1 MKPFIRAASIAA
13 LAAAG
18 FCTAV
23 FAQAPQNFDAVKID
37 TLKVRDNIYMLVGS
51 GGNITVQVGEEGILL
66 VDTQYAPLSDK
77 ILAAIR
83 AISPKPIYYIVNTHH
98 HGDHTGG
105 NVNLRA
111 AGTTV
116 SGGNMAGA
124 IRDSG
129 VGAAIIAH
137 ENVLLRLSS
146 DKSAQALP
154 SGGWP
159 TSTFF
164 GNKKELFYNGEGIA
178 IIHLPAAHTDGDSIV
193 FFRRSDVISAGDV
206 FVTTSYPFIDTAS
219 GGTYQ
224 GYVAAIEKLVDIII
238 PVYGQDGGTLVVPGH
253 GRISNLGDVLNYR
266 EMVIV
271 VGDRIKSM
279 IDAGMT
285 LEQVKAAKPTFS
297 YDPVY
302 GARAGSAD
310 RFIEE
315 TYQTLKSPPG
325 ESQ

>member
-1 MKPFIRAASIAA
+1 MKNSNRAASVAA
-13 LAAAG
+13 FLSTAFCGASLA
-18 FCTAV
+18 
-23 FAQAPQNFDAVKID
+23 QQQQNFDTVEIQA
-37 TLKVRDNIYMLVGS
+37 LQVRDNVYMLVGS
-51 GGNITVQVGEEGILL
+51 GGNITMQVGDDGILL
-66 VDTQYAPLSDK
+66 VDTQFAPLAEK
-77 ILAAIR
+77 IVAAIR
-83 AISPKPIYYIVNTHH
+83 KLSPKPIHYIVNTHH

-105 NVNLRA
+105 NANLRA

-129 VGAAIIAH
+129 VGAAIVAH
-137 ENVLLRLSS
+137 ENVLARLSS
-146 DKSAQALP
+146 ATGEQATP

-164 GNKKELFYNGEGIA
+164 GSKKELYYNGEGIE
-178 IIHLPAAHTDGDSIV
+178 IIHVPAAHTDGDSIV

-206 FVTTSYPFIDTAS
+206 FGTTSYPFIDLAS
-219 GGTYQ
+219 GGSYQ
-224 GYVAAIEKLVDIII
+224 GFVAAIEKLVDIII
-238 PVYGQDGGTLVVPGH
+238 PVYGQDGGTLVIPGH

-279 IDAGMT
+279 IEAGMT
-285 LEQVKAAKPTFS
+285 LEQVKAAKPTFD

-302 GARAGSAD
+302 GTRAGAAD
-310 RFIEE
+310 RFIDAA
-315 TYQTLKSPPG
+315 YQSLSSPPG
-325 ESQ
+325 DAP